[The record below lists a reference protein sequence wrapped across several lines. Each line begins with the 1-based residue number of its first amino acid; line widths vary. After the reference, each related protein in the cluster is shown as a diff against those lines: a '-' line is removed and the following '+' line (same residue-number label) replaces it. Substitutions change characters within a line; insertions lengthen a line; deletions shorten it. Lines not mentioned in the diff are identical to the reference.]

1 MNKIQS
7 WLEKYMLPVAS
18 KIQGNQY
25 VGAVSDGFSRI
36 LPIIMIGAIFTLIT
50 SLQLGGYQ
58 DFITNT
64 GIKTIFGYASGV
76 TTDLLALYTVAA
88 VAYSLTLRK
97 GLDNDAIMVAFLSIF
112 VLLILTPLGVSGT
125 TESGETLTIGAAIPT
140 GFLGAKGLFSAI
152 IIGLLVPAVYA
163 PFIEK
168 HIVIKLPDAVPPTIS
183 KSFSALIPGFVIAIV
198 FSLVRFGFAQTTYG
212 SFNAFIYA
220 IIATPLNALGRNPLS
235 VVLFILVCQILWFF
249 GLHGFLVIL
258 PFVQAVFLPLSL
270 ENLTAYEAMAELPN
284 QIVYQHFG
292 TYVLIG
298 GSGAVLGL
306 TIIMAF
312 FAKSNRYKTLG
323 RLALPSV
330 ICGINEPII
339 FGMPMVL
346 NPVMLI
352 PFILSPLLSFLVPYL
367 AQVLLSFPTLRGISM
382 PLGTPV
388 LLYGFLEG
396 GIPVML
402 MQVLVVVIQAVVYF
416 PFFKMLDNAAVKEEE
431 EPAEENA

>member
-1 MNKIQS
+1 MNKILS

-125 TESGETLTIGAAIPT
+125 TESGETLTIGA
-140 GFLGAKGLFSAI
+140 
-152 IIGLLVPAVYA
+152 VYA

-198 FSLVRFGFAQTTYG
+198 FSFVRFGFAQTSYG

-388 LLYGFLEG
+388 LL
-396 GIPVML
+396 
-402 MQVLVVVIQAVVYF
+402 
-416 PFFKMLDNAAVKEEE
+416 
-431 EPAEENA
+431 

>member
-1 MNKIQS
+1 MKKIQD
-7 WLEKYMLPVAS
+7 WLENNLLPIAS
-18 KIQGNQY
+18 KVQQNQY
-25 VGAVSDGFSRI
+25 IAAVSDGFSRI

-58 DFITNT
+58 SFIQST

-76 TTDLLALYTVAA
+76 TNDLLALYA
-88 VAYSLTLRK
+88 VGSIAYSLTLRK
-97 GLDNDAIMVAFLSIF
+97 GLENDSIIVAFLSVF
-112 VLLILTPLGVSGT
+112 VLLILTPLGVSGA
-125 TESGETLTIGAAIPT
+125 TESGEVVSISAAIPT

-152 IIGLLVPAVYA
+152 IIGLVVPSIYA

-183 KSFSALIPGFVIAIV
+183 KSFSALIPSFVVAIV
-198 FSLVRFGFAQTTYG
+198 FSLVRFGFAQTSYQ
-212 SFNAFIYA
+212 SFNAFIYT
-220 IIATPLNALGRNPLS
+220 IIATPLNTFASNPLS
-235 VVLFILVCQILWFF
+235 VIGFILICQLLWFF
-249 GLHGFLVIL
+249 GLHGFMVIL
-258 PFVQAVFLPLSL
+258 PFLQSIFLPLSL
-270 ENLTAYEAMAELPN
+270 ENLAAYEAGTALPN
-284 QIVYQHFG
+284 AIVYQHFG

-306 TIIMAF
+306 TIVMAF
-312 FAKSNRYKTLG
+312 FAKSKRYKTLG

-346 NPVMLI
+346 NPIMLI
-352 PFILSPLLSFLVPYL
+352 PFMLTPVICFLVPYL
-367 AQVLLSFPTLRGISM
+367 AQVLFNFTTLRGVSM

-396 GIPVML
+396 GVPVML
-402 MQVLVVVIQAVVYF
+402 MQVLIVVIQALCYL
-416 PFFKMLDNAAVKEEE
+416 PFFKMLDAKAVEEE
-431 EPAEENA
+431 KDEANA